1 MRTHIMTAALLAL
14 TAAPLAAQEAQE
26 MANEAASELS
36 DANIAAVVVAANQA
50 DIDNGELAARKGTN
64 ERVRAFGKQMIEAHT
79 RVNQAAGELLADLG
93 VTPAPNEVS
102 RSIAEGQAA
111 QRDRLEDLEGEA
123 FDRAYIANEIEYHE
137 AVIDAV
143 KNVLIP
149 SAQNAQLK
157 QTLIDVSP
165 AFVSHLEQARSIHE
179 EITGEGM
186 DKMEDG
192 TDDDGM
198 SDY

>member
-1 MRTHIMTAALLAL
+1 MRNHIMTAALLAL

-26 MANEAASELS
+26 MANEAPELS

-50 DIDNGELAARKGTN
+50 DIDNGELALEKGTH
-64 ERVRAFGKQMIEAHT
+64 ERVRAFGQQMITAHT
-79 RVNQAAGELLADLG
+79 RVNQAAGELLEELG
-93 VTPAPNEVS
+93 VTPESNPVS

-111 QRDRLEDLEGEA
+111 ERDRLEDLEGEA
-123 FDRAYIANEIEYHE
+123 FDRAYIANEIAYHE

-143 KNVLIP
+143 KKVLIP

-179 EITGEGM
+179 EITGEDMG
-186 DKMEDG
+186 KM
-192 TDDDGM
+192 DDGM
-198 SDY
+198 DDAGMNDY

>member
-14 TAAPLAAQEAQE
+14 AAAPLAAQEAQE
-26 MANEAASELS
+26 MANEAPELS

-50 DIDNGELAARKGTN
+50 DIDNGELAVEKGTN
-64 ERVRAFGKQMIEAHT
+64 ERVRAFGQQMIEAHT
-79 RVNQAAGELLADLG
+79 SVNQAAGELLGELG
-93 VTPAPNEVS
+93 VTPAPNQVS

-123 FDRAYIANEIEYHE
+123 FDRAYIENEIAYHE

-179 EITGEGM
+179 DITGEGM
-186 DKMEDG
+186 DKMEEE
-192 TDDDGM
+192 TDDAGM

>member
-1 MRTHIMTAALLAL
+1 MRNHIMAAALLAL
-14 TAAPLAAQEAQE
+14 TAAPLTAQEAQE
-26 MANEAASELS
+26 MANEAPELS

-50 DIDNGELAARKGTN
+50 DIDNGELAARKGTH
-64 ERVRAFGKQMIEAHT
+64 ERVRAFGQQMIEAHT
-79 RVNQAAGELLADLG
+79 SVNQAAAGLLEELG
-93 VTPAPNEVS
+93 VTPESNPVS

-111 QRDRLEDLEGEA
+111 ERDRFEDLEGEA
-123 FDRAYIANEIEYHE
+123 FDRAYIANEIAYHE

-149 SAQNAQLK
+149 SAQNEQLK

-179 EITGEGM
+179 ELTGEDMGKM
-186 DKMEDG
+186 DDG
-192 TDDDGM
+192 TD
-198 SDY
+198 Y

>member
-1 MRTHIMTAALLAL
+1 MRIHVMTAALLAL
-14 TAAPLAAQEAQE
+14 AAAPLAAQEAQE
-26 MANEAASELS
+26 MANEAAPDLS

-50 DIDNGELAARKGTN
+50 DIENGKLAARKGTH

-79 RVNQAAGELLADLG
+79 SVNQAAGELLTELG
-93 VTPAPNEVS
+93 VTPEPNAVS

-111 QRDRLEDLEGEA
+111 ERDRLEDLEGEA
-123 FDRAYIANEIEYHE
+123 FDRAYIENEIAYHE

-149 SAQNAQLK
+149 SAQNERLE
-157 QTLIDVSP
+157 QTLIDASP

-179 EITGEGM
+179 ELTGEEMGKM
-186 DKMEDG
+186 DR
-192 TDDDGM
+192 
-198 SDY
+198 